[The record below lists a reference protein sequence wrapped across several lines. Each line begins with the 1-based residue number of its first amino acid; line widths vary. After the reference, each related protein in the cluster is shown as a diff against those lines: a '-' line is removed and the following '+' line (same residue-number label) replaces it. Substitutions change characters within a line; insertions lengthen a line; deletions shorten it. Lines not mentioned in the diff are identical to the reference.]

1 MSTADGTWKEAMV
14 MRYKLVP
21 KFYGNIVDIYIVSGT
36 GEMRIIARIEFP
48 NDNQQMDNNICTE
61 EILKALNK
69 RLRRS
74 V

>member
-1 MSTADGTWKEAMV
+1 MHGTRDALG
-14 MRYKLVP
+14 MRYKPVP
-21 KFYGNIVDIYIVSGT
+21 KFYGNFADIYVVSAT
-36 GEMRIIARIEFP
+36 GEMRIIARVEFP
-48 NDNQQMDNNICTE
+48 NDQQTMDNNTCTE

>member
-1 MSTADGTWKEAMV
+1 

-21 KFYGNIVDIYIVSGT
+21 KFYGNFVDIFIVAGT
-36 GEMRIIARIEFP
+36 GEMRIIGRIEFP
-48 NDNQQMDNNICTE
+48 NDNQQMDNNTCTE
-61 EILKALNK
+61 EIIRALNK

>member
-1 MSTADGTWKEAMV
+1 MKVVHGTWEAMG

-21 KFYGNIVDIYIVSGT
+21 KFYGNFADIYIVT
-36 GEMRIIARIEFP
+36 TAGEMRIIARVEFP
-48 NDNQQMDNNICTE
+48 NDQQQMDNNVCIE
-61 EILKALNK
+61 EVIKALNK

>member
-1 MSTADGTWKEAMV
+1 MKVVHGTWEAMG

-21 KFYGNIVDIYIVSGT
+21 KFYGNFVDVYIVSAT
-36 GEMRIIARIEFP
+36 GEMRIIARVEFP
-48 NDNQQMDNNICTE
+48 NDQQTMDNNSCTE

>member
-1 MSTADGTWKEAMV
+1 MP
-14 MRYKLVP
+14 RYKLVP
-21 KFYGNIVDIYIVSGT
+21 KFYGNIVDIYIVAGT

-48 NDNQQMDNNICTE
+48 SDNQQMDNNTCTE
-61 EILKALNK
+61 EVIRALNK